1 MNFKKQNYILMK
13 NSSRRKFIK
22 QSSVAGIGTV
32 LGLHAAPSLFAAHL
46 KSASGSAILGGPA
59 TWNKANWIKWP
70 MWVPE
75 TDEKRVIEVLRSG
88 VWSRSSVVE
97 EFEKAWSAAL
107 GVKRTL
113 TVVNGTNALITA
125 INQLGIGGGDEV
137 LVPPYTF
144 IATVQAI
151 LMNGAM
157 PVFVDIDPHTYQ
169 IDTTKIE
176 AKITP
181 RTKAILPV
189 HILGMPADMESI
201 MAIAKKHNLLV
212 VEDACQALLTEVNH
226 KKAGTMGH
234 AGCFSFQNSKNLP
247 IGEGGAIVSND
258 DAFMDRCVSYS
269 NYGFPYGSNIGA
281 VGGGSV
287 ILGNKVRFTEYQA
300 AIGLAQLARLDA
312 QTTTREEN
320 ATYLKSRIEKIPGIV
335 PYKLYDNATRVS
347 FHLFS
352 FRYKESAFKGLTRED
367 FMKSLR
373 AENVPCSG
381 GYVSTL
387 NSQPYLNDAFKT
399 QNFRKMYPKEMLDF
413 DQFKQRNHCPEND
426 GLCKEA
432 VWFSQS
438 MLLGSRSDMDAIAA
452 AIEKTHTN
460 AESIKKALHK

>member
-1 MNFKKQNYILMK
+1 MK

-59 TWNKANWIKWP
+59 AWNKANWIKWP

-258 DAFMDRCVSYS
+258 DAFMDRCVSFS

>member
-1 MNFKKQNYILMK
+1 MK

-46 KSASGSAILGGPA
+46 KSASSSAILGGPA
-59 TWNKANWIKWP
+59 AWNKANWIKWP

-97 EFEKAWSAAL
+97 EFEREWSAAL

-287 ILGNKVRFTEYQA
+287 VLGNKVRFTEYQA

-399 QNFRKMYPKEMLDF
+399 QNFQKMYPKEMLDF

-452 AIEKTHTN
+452 AIEKTHGN
-460 AESIKKALHK
+460 AESIKKALQK

>member
-1 MNFKKQNYILMK
+1 MK

-46 KSASGSAILGGPA
+46 KSASSSAILGGPA
-59 TWNKANWIKWP
+59 AWNKANWIKWP

-97 EFEKAWSAAL
+97 EFEKEWSAAL

-287 ILGNKVRFTEYQA
+287 VLGNKVRFTEYQA

-320 ATYLKSRIEKIPGIV
+320 AKYLKSRIEKIPGIV

-352 FRYKESAFKGLTRED
+352 FRYKESAFKGLIRED

-373 AENVPCSG
+373 AENVPCGG

-399 QNFRKMYPKEMLDF
+399 QNFRKMYSKEMLDF

-460 AESIKKALHK
+460 AESIKKALQK

>member
-1 MNFKKQNYILMK
+1 MK

-46 KSASGSAILGGPA
+46 KSASSSAILGGPA
-59 TWNKANWIKWP
+59 AWNKANWIKWP

-97 EFEKAWSAAL
+97 EFEKKWSAAL

-287 ILGNKVRFTEYQA
+287 VLGNKVRFTEYQA

-320 ATYLKSRIEKIPGIV
+320 AKYLKSRIEKIPGVV
-335 PYKLYDNATRVS
+335 PYKIYDNATRVS

-399 QNFRKMYPKEMLDF
+399 QNFQKMYSKEMLDF

-426 GLCKEA
+426 ELCKEA

-460 AESIKKALHK
+460 AESIKKALQK